1 METTAKETPAERR
14 SLLPTALIGAAFVLV
29 AVIFAASSSWYLTFK
44 AVHVIFAVVW
54 IGGGLMLTILGV
66 IAERRDDPVELATIA
81 RQASM
86 VGEKLF
92 TPASII
98 VLLAGIAMM
107 LNIDWGWDHFWIVF
121 GLLGFAST
129 FVIGIGVLAPM
140 SKNVTRVIETSGPH
154 SAEAQAVI
162 KKILLV
168 ARVDV
173 AVLMLVVVD
182 MVVKPFS

>member
-1 METTAKETPAERR
+1 M
-14 SLLPTALIGAAFVLV
+14 
-29 AVIFAASSSWYLTFK
+29 IFAASSSWYLTFK

-54 IGGGLMLTILGV
+54 IGGGLLLTILGV

-107 LNIDWGWDHFWIVF
+107 MNIDWGWNHFWIVF

-129 FVIGIGVLAPM
+129 FVLGIGILAPM
-140 SKNVTRVIETSGPH
+140 SKRVASGDRDVRAAFAGGSGDRSRSSCWSRGSTS
-154 SAEAQAVI
+154 
-162 KKILLV
+162 
-168 ARVDV
+168 RC
-173 AVLMLVVVD
+173 
-182 MVVKPFS
+182 